1 MKSGLA
7 HHVRDV
13 EVGSSN
19 LLTPTSLAEVPQQWG
34 DDELSFLGYFLPV
47 SFFERASSGQAPTSL
62 FRASIVGA
70 SPDSLNQIVTIFLIA
85 PYATQPF

>member
-1 MKSGLA
+1 M
-7 HHVRDV
+7 

-62 FRASIVGA
+62 AEVPQQWGDDELS
-70 SPDSLNQIVTIFLIA
+70 FLGFFLSA
-85 PYATQPF
+85 F

>member
-19 LLTPTSLAEVPQQWG
+19 LLTPTLFAEVPQQWG

-47 SFFERASSGQAPTSL
+47 SFFERASLGQAPTSVIKL
-62 FRASIVGA
+62 YGF
-70 SPDSLNQIVTIFLIA
+70 PDGRECRRSEERSHI
-85 PYATQPF
+85 